1 MQELDAVQ
9 GTGDKKLSELRTLG
23 EKVSLSTSER
33 GGKALKATVTS
44 MEDAWNQHLAKV
56 GEYKDE
62 KLSSAMIWLLL
73 VLFFVFDIVFL
84 LRERLSSIDR
94 KCDKIGSCSIGD
106 VRKNLSTALD
116 HWKLFDEGVETHSS
130 WCREMESFFKDQPLC
145 ATLEEKQDQVEVLAQ
160 KREEVVQYER
170 DIDMFVDQSHAL
182 VRISSVDRL
191 KPLITQ
197 LSNRYQS
204 LHVLTKE
211 AVTKWRG
218 IVSDHE
224 AFEEKFEENE
234 RWLESV
240 EEALDEYHSEMHPE
254 KKNSQLQH
262 LLSEREQATH
272 RLASITTIGERLYPD
287 TATNGREKLRQELRM
302 MRERWERLEAA
313 IVEEQRKQEAQSLQW
328 SSFSD
333 SIQAAR
339 NWLDNM
345 ERTIV
350 VDPSNWLSLQE
361 LRSRLLKMKVWIVL
375 FLMIRMLFHSKYYLM
390 SRCQIR
396 KLILLYSV
404 SFYNII

>member
-1 MQELDAVQ
+1 MN
-9 GTGDKKLSELRTLG
+9 K
-23 EKVSLSTSER
+23 
-33 GGKALKATVTS
+33 
-44 MEDAWNQHLAKV
+44 
-56 GEYKDE
+56 
-62 KLSSAMIWLLL
+62 
-73 VLFFVFDIVFL
+73 IVF
-84 LRERLSSIDR
+84 RP
-94 KCDKIGSCSIGD
+94 IGD
-106 VRKNLSTALD
+106 VRKNLNTALNQ
-116 HWKLFDEGVETHSS
+116 WKQFEEGIEKHSS

-145 ATLEEKQDQVEVLAQ
+145 ATLEEKQAQIEVLSQ

-182 VRISSVDRL
+182 VRISNVDRL

-218 IVSDHE
+218 VVSDHE

-234 RWLESV
+234 KWLESV
-240 EEALDEYHSEMHPE
+240 EEALDEHLSEMNPE
-254 KKNSQLQH
+254 KKNNQLQY

-287 TATNGREKLRQELRM
+287 TATNGREKLRQDLRT

-313 IVEEQRKQEAQSLQW
+313 IMEEQRKQEAQSLQW

-361 LRSRLLKMKVWIVL
+361 LRSRHLKMKVGSVV
-375 FLMIRMLFHSKYYLM
+375 FLRMMLPTLSTYEQMLDQEIDRFIYFFQY
-390 SRCQIR
+390 
-396 KLILLYSV
+396 
-404 SFYNII
+404 

>member
-1 MQELDAVQ
+1 
-9 GTGDKKLSELRTLG
+9 
-23 EKVSLSTSER
+23 
-33 GGKALKATVTS
+33 
-44 MEDAWNQHLAKV
+44 
-56 GEYKDE
+56 
-62 KLSSAMIWLLL
+62 
-73 VLFFVFDIVFL
+73 
-84 LRERLSSIDR
+84 
-94 KCDKIGSCSIGD
+94 
-106 VRKNLSTALD
+106 
-116 HWKLFDEGVETHSS
+116 
-130 WCREMESFFKDQPLC
+130 MESFFKDQPLC
-145 ATLEEKQDQVEVLAQ
+145 ATLEEKQAQIEVLSQ
-160 KREEVVQYER
+160 KREEVVHYER

-182 VRISSVDRL
+182 VRISNVDRL

-218 IVSDHE
+218 VVSDHE

-234 RWLESV
+234 KWLESV
-240 EEALDEYHSEMHPE
+240 EEALDEHLSEMNPE
-254 KKNSQLQH
+254 KKSNQLQY

-287 TATNGREKLRQELRM
+287 TATNGREKLRQDLRT

-313 IVEEQRKQEAQSLQW
+313 IMEEQRKQEAQSLQW

-361 LRSRLLKMKVWIVL
+361 LRSRHLKMKVGSVV
-375 FLMIRMLFHSKYYLM
+375 FLRMILPTLSTYEQM
-390 SRCQIR
+390 SDQEIDRFIYFFQ
-396 KLILLYSV
+396 Y
-404 SFYNII
+404 